1 MEDKPTHVVVSKKK
15 ITGKEELPG
24 CHLVIKDKNGNV
36 DEWTSSTTPH
46 EIVAKLIAGETYT
59 LIEIRP
65 EDGYSVA
72 ENIEFTVSKDGSID
86 MGGDVR

>member
-1 MEDKPTHVVVSKKK
+1 MK
-15 ITGKEELPG
+15 ELPG

-36 DEWTSSTTPH
+36 VDEWTSSTIPH

-65 EDGYSVA
+65 ADGYSVA
-72 ENIEFTVSKDGSID
+72 RDIEFIGIQRRQRRY
-86 MGGDVR
+86 GGNV